1 MSGTISAVHPS
12 REGGSF
18 VSLPLLSLSRERER
32 MERRNRKPTFAIFYS
47 FYIQVFPPL
56 ETGGLE
62 ILLKPVHTLD
72 SSLEKFIALFKGRGR
87 S

>member
-18 VSLPLLSLSRERER
+18 VSLPLLSLSRERGWNVVTENLHSLYFTR
-32 MERRNRKPTFAIFYS
+32 SIYKS
-47 FYIQVFPPL
+47 SPPL